1 MLNCSIT
8 RSRISFS
15 SRSACRH
22 DGKPPR
28 AKLFVQDPALVSADG
43 IAFDETHNL
52 YVAVD
57 RQNTLTR
64 ISPEGTI
71 TTLATASDGLDYPA
85 STSFHQGHGTR
96 KLLYFTNAG
105 RIFNTPSL

>member
-1 MLNCSIT
+1 VPT
-8 RSRISFS
+8 
-15 SRSACRH
+15 
-22 DGKPPR
+22 
-28 AKLFVQDPALVSADG
+28 ALPS
-43 IAFDETHNL
+43 TKRTNL

-57 RQNTLTR
+57 RQNTLIR

-85 STSFHQGHGTR
+85 STSFDQGHGTR

-105 RIFNTPSL
+105 LIQHAEFAESRCRCPR